1 MGGKVVF
8 STKFERPL
16 QAESKFTEDRWSSI
30 WIEGSPS

>member
-1 MGGKVVF
+1 M
-8 STKFERPL
+8 KFERPL